1 MLNIYK
7 VVKLIFVML
16 IFIIK
21 TQVEHYTFNLVRIL
35 I

>member
-7 VVKLIFVML
+7 VVKLIFAML

-21 TQVEHYTFNLVRIL
+21 SSSGTLHF
-35 I
+35 

>member
-1 MLNIYK
+1 MLNKYK
-7 VVKLIFVML
+7 VVKLILFML

-21 TQVEHYTFNLVRIL
+21 AQVKHHTFNLIRIL

>member
-1 MLNIYK
+1 LS
-7 VVKLIFVML
+7 VL

-21 TQVEHYTFNLVRIL
+21 AEVEHYTFNLIRIL

>member
-1 MLNIYK
+1 VLIKYK
-7 VVKLIFVML
+7 VVKLILVML

-21 TQVEHYTFNLVRIL
+21 AQIEHYTFNLIRIL